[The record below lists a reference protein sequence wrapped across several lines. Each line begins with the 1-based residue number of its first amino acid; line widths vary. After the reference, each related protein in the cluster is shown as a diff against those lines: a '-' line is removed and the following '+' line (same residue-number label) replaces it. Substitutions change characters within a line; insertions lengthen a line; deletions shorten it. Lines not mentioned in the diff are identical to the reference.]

1 MKKYVIEK
9 TSDKTDY
16 ITIINEFNNLEDAQA
31 HMDWLKDVAI
41 NSDNQSYEVYSYTLY
56 SYDEKTEHIEY
67 LDNFDTT
74 KIL

>member
-9 TSDKTDY
+9 TSNKSDI
-16 ITIINEFNNLEDAQA
+16 ITIINEFNNLADAEA
-31 HMDWLKDVAI
+31 FMDWLKDVSI
-41 NSDNQSYEVYSYTLY
+41 NSVSQSYEVYSYTLY
-56 SYDEKTEHIEY
+56 SYDENTEHIEY